1 MYPTVIRRQL
11 FPPLRPLSPE
21 PFLLAPQV
29 VYSLVSLIN
38 HMGPSQNCGHY
49 TAMAKAANGQ
59 VYLFD
64 DASVSTRIGGGWRI
78 WGSETG

>member
-1 MYPTVIRRQL
+1 M
-11 FPPLRPLSPE
+11 
-21 PFLLAPQV
+21 

-64 DASVSTRIGGGWRI
+64 DASVSGGQAPK
-78 WGSETG
+78 SELELEQKLEREVVEEEKEIEAETELETEKEI